1 MAQAN
6 LVRGPLLLG
15 LGEVA
20 VVLARVA
27 SGDGVGL
34 SGMRFRNSG
43 MDGHLWVGCLYF
55 LHSAPGGGMCRGSG
69 AMGSF
74 FILLPPAVAGGL
86 VIGGVEGMV

>member
-6 LVRGPLLLG
+6 LVRGPVLLE

-20 VVLARVA
+20 AVLAIVA

-34 SGMRFRNSG
+34 SGMGFRNSG
-43 MDGHLWVGCLYF
+43 MDGHLWVGCPYF

-74 FILLPPAVAGGL
+74 FFLLPPAVAGGL
-86 VIGGVEGMV
+86 VIGGG

>member
-6 LVRGPLLLG
+6 LVHGPLLLE

-34 SGMRFRNSG
+34 SGMRFCNSG
-43 MDGHLWVGCLYF
+43 MDGHLWVGCPYF

-74 FILLPPAVAGGL
+74 FVLLPPAVERGL
-86 VIGGVEGMV
+86 VIGGG